1 MVLSATVHLNGAA
14 KSSQSTHS
22 ANFSLQRIGG
32 RVSNRQ
38 VNIVSVCRFFRLR
51 YVRAKEI
58 PVLQA
63 VLPLLPVAGRGVLAD
78 ALHTQVVTAQR
89 IVQLQGHSVLTVKKN
104 HPCAGRLAHP
114 LAQRGQD
121 HPKGAA

>member
-22 ANFSLQRIGG
+22 ANFSVQRIGG

-51 YVRAKEI
+51 YVRAHGVGGYPGLRDK
-58 PVLQA
+58 PRT
-63 VLPLLPVAGRGVLAD
+63 LLPRTITDLLAQHIAAHGVIRPAIDGR
-78 ALHTQVVTAQR
+78 
-89 IVQLQGHSVLTVKKN
+89 LTV
-104 HPCAGRLAHP
+104 HGTLQTEALSQPTTAH
-114 LAQRGQD
+114 
-121 HPKGAA
+121 